1 MKPSNKRRR
10 GAKRTGEAEA
20 TMAAT
25 EAPEQ
30 ETTDEAKE
38 PRPET
43 TFRVFV
49 RPRGGDVWTLLDQT
63 VDGRTQDEG
72 KKRAARMLNDIP
84 EYAAQIQG
92 DGLELAV
99 TSARSFK
106 PAVIKVEPQPA
117 KVVIR

>member
-1 MKPSNKRRR
+1 MADSATMKPSRRR
-10 GAKRTGEAEA
+10 TKKGK

-25 EAPEQ
+25 ETPAPES
-30 ETTDEAKE
+30 TDEAKE